1 MRGLWLL
8 CASMVCAHAAE
19 PALRISVYATA
30 GGIQKYLAAPEG
42 RQRVESALRRLRVS
56 RIFLEGRRGDEYV
69 PPALLR
75 ELRQY
80 FGERGIETTGGIAT
94 VPGQRFGTRQVGAL
108 GWLNWESART
118 REAIARFFR
127 ENAAVF
133 DEIVVDDFFCTGDTS
148 PESEKARAG
157 RSWAEYRQELMT
169 ALIEPLIL
177 RPAREVN
184 PRVRLILK
192 YPQWYDRFHMFGYA
206 PARMSAPF
214 DRIWVGTEV
223 RNPETRRMGFVQP
236 TEGYMNFRWIS
247 AVAGQKVEGAWFDH
261 IECTAQNFVDQAW
274 QSVLAGARELTLF
287 HLGDVVDGHP
297 GHALFEAALPE
308 MMELAAS
315 LRGRAPAGIAYYKPA
330 GSDGG
335 DNMYLMDYLGVIGLP
350 VVPEARFPERAKV
363 VMLGAQAAA
372 DPSVVDQMARRLNEG
387 ATLIVTPAFLRK
399 LGAPGQRLAGVRVAE
414 AARPGAATEASVSGR
429 LIPLPQPLEI
439 DLDLEAAS
447 AKPLIE
453 ARVEGAS
460 HPILLAKKS
469 GKGQILVWN
478 LRTFT
483 EEDLRTAGEW
493 LLAPKPLG
501 LTALPRE
508 LIDELRRRL
517 LEPRGIRFKAPAR
530 VGLYVFDGLECVH
543 NFRSEAVDV
552 SLNGRPWRIAANHC
566 ACRKVD
572 TAKRL

>member
-8 CASMVCAHAAE
+8 CASMACAHAAE

-30 GGIQKYLAAPEG
+30 GGIQKYLAKPEG

-56 RIFLEGRRGDEYV
+56 RVFLEGRRGDEYV
-69 PPALLR
+69 PPSLLR
-75 ELRQY
+75 ELRRY

-94 VPGQRFGTRQVGAL
+94 VPGQRFGTRQVGPL

-118 REAIARFFR
+118 REDIARFFR

-157 RSWAEYRQELMT
+157 RPWAEYRQDLMT
-169 ALIEPLIL
+169 SLIEPLIL

-184 PRVRLILK
+184 PRIRLILK

-206 PARMSAPF
+206 PARMSPPF

-247 AVAGQKVEGAWFDH
+247 AVAGQKAEGAWFDH
-261 IECTAQNFVDQAW
+261 IECTARNFVDQAW
-274 QSVLAGARELTLF
+274 QSVLAGASELTLF

-297 GHALFEAALPE
+297 GHALFEAALPQ
-308 MMELAAS
+308 MMDLAAN

-330 GSDGG
+330 GSDAG
-335 DNMYLMDYLGVIGLP
+335 DNMYLMDYLGVMGLP
-350 VVPEARFPERAKV
+350 VLPEARFPERAKV
-363 VMLGAQAAA
+363 IMLGAQAAA
-372 DPSVVDQMARRLNEG
+372 DPAVADQMARRLNEG

-399 LGAPGQRLAGVRVAE
+399 LGGAGQRLAGARVAE
-414 AARPGAATEASVSGR
+414 TARPGAATEVSFGR
-429 LIPLPQPLEI
+429 RRVALPRPLEI
-439 DLDLEAAS
+439 DLDLEAGS
-447 AKPLIE
+447 ARRLIE
-453 ARVEGAS
+453 TQVEGAS
-460 HPILLAKKS
+460 HPILLAQKS

-478 LRTFT
+478 ARTFT
-483 EEDLRTAGEW
+483 EEDFRAAGEW

-501 LTALPRE
+501 LATLPRD
-508 LIDELRRRL
+508 LIDELRRCL
-517 LEPRGIRFKAPAR
+517 LGPLRIRFSAPSR
-530 VGLYVFDGLECVH
+530 VGLYLFEGLECLH
-543 NFRSEAVDV
+543 NFREEAVEV
-552 SLNGRPWRIAANHC
+552 SLNGRAWSVPANHC

-572 TAKRL
+572 SAKRL